1 VRAGEKLKGRRLKW
15 VEPRRAAANPA
26 ADHPAAGE
34 SGNIRNKEV
43 EISNQEQ
50 KNPLKFIGSFKT
62 WVQEVHLRLLV
73 LK

>member
-1 VRAGEKLKGRRLKW
+1 VWAGEKLKGRRLKW

-50 KNPLKFIGSFKT
+50 KIRSNLLGLSKPGCRRFISVF
-62 WVQEVHLRLLV
+62 WF
-73 LK
+73 